1 MGIAALVIG
10 IISMIVGFIPFC
22 NYFALI
28 PAIIGLTLGI
38 VDIVLKSKANQ
49 PKGSGIAGTVLCS
62 ISIVIIILWTAVFGV
77 AFSEAMNSPEVQK
90 EIQNELQNELDNIQ
104 IDE

>member
-1 MGIAALVIG
+1 MGIAALIIG
-10 IISMIVGFIPFC
+10 IVSIIIGFIPFC

-28 PAIIGLTLGI
+28 PALVGLILGI

-62 ISIVIIILWTAVFGV
+62 IAIVIIFLWTAVFSV
-77 AFSEAMNSPEVQK
+77 MFTEAMNSPEVQK
-90 EIQNELQNELDNIQ
+90 EIQNQLQNELDNIQ
-104 IDE
+104 IN

>member
-62 ISIVIIILWTAVFGV
+62 IAIVIIILWTALFSV
-77 AFSEAMNSPEVQK
+77 ALSSPEVQK
-90 EIQNELQNELDNIQ
+90 ELQNELNNIQ